1 LNSFKVYKSIR
12 EIPESEWIHFVPTSR
27 YFLSYQYLSTLEKSS
42 PELDYIYVLY
52 YKNNILKG
60 LVSFQVVD
68 FKGDALRKYIPDTN
82 FLVKFILNKGLD
94 CIQSKLLVLGNL
106 IFTCETGWYFD
117 PLFSEPHRDKM
128 LFEMIRIARKQVPKN
143 TIGIMINEAS
153 GIRQHHSYKCQGFHL
168 FEVENKMVFKSR
180 LFSNFSEYDEKLISK
195 YRVRK
200 NKIFQLNKNIE
211 FFEINVLNFEMYQNE
226 IQDLFN
232 NVIEQSKFKLL
243 DLNKDYF
250 KIFLDGKSTL
260 TEQIQEHKE
269 SMEKFK
275 NIRYIHLEK
284 DPGLYEAWNI
294 GIKESSGEYLS
305 NANLDDRK
313 SLAYYSILISELMNS
328 NAQII
333 SSLFWTCSKLPEIDI
348 KDLPI
353 VWYKEAKSNIS
364 YFDFFKIENGLI
376 LDQCLVGAF
385 PIWSRNLHN
394 IYGYFDEQKNGPS
407 ADYEFWLRAIS
418 NGCEGIFYK
427 VPLGYYLKDPN
438 SYARRIDTKNFNNKI
453 INKYLHSY
461 GNLI

>member
-1 LNSFKVYKSIR
+1 MNSFKVYKSIR

-117 PLFSEPHRDKM
+117 PLFSEPHRDKI

-168 FEVENKMVFKSR
+168 FEVENKMVFKSH

-232 NVIEQSKFKLL
+232 NVIEKSKFKLL

-250 KIFLDGKSTL
+250 KIFLEEQSQTFKLVGFRENNTL
-260 TEQIQEHKE
+260 LGFVSYFEINQEIEVH
-269 SMEKFK
+269 
-275 NIRYIHLEK
+275 YI
-284 DPGLYEAWNI
+284 GLNYNYNQTN
-294 GIKESSGEYLS
+294 KLY
-305 NANLDDRK
+305 NLMLYK
-313 SLAYYSILISELMNS
+313 MIELGISEN
-328 NAQII
+328 
-333 SSLFWTCSKLPEIDI
+333 
-348 KDLPI
+348 
-353 VWYKEAKSNIS
+353 
-364 YFDFFKIENGLI
+364 KIEVCMSRTAQEI
-376 LDQCLVGAF
+376 KSSVGAQ
-385 PIWSRNLHN
+385 PIRVFSFLKITNVFLNFLTPFFLGRLKPKKWSPR
-394 IYGYFDEQKNGPS
+394 S
-407 ADYEFWLRAIS
+407 
-418 NGCEGIFYK
+418 IFK
-427 VPLGYYLKDPN
+427 
-438 SYARRIDTKNFNNKI
+438 
-453 INKYLHSY
+453 
-461 GNLI
+461 

>member
-1 LNSFKVYKSIR
+1 MNSFKVYKSIR

-117 PLFSEPHRDKM
+117 PLFSEPHRDKI
-128 LFEMIRIARKQVPKN
+128 LFEMIRIARKQIPKN

-232 NVIEQSKFKLL
+232 NVIEKSKFKLL
-243 DLNKDYF
+243 VLNKDYF
-250 KIFLDGKSTL
+250 KIFLEEQSQTFKLVGFRENNTL
-260 TEQIQEHKE
+260 LGFVSYFEINQEIEVH
-269 SMEKFK
+269 
-275 NIRYIHLEK
+275 YI
-284 DPGLYEAWNI
+284 GLNYNYNQTN
-294 GIKESSGEYLS
+294 KLY
-305 NANLDDRK
+305 NLMLYK
-313 SLAYYSILISELMNS
+313 MIELGISEN
-328 NAQII
+328 
-333 SSLFWTCSKLPEIDI
+333 
-348 KDLPI
+348 
-353 VWYKEAKSNIS
+353 
-364 YFDFFKIENGLI
+364 KIEVCMSRTAQEI
-376 LDQCLVGAF
+376 KSSVGAQ
-385 PIWSRNLHN
+385 PIRVFSFLKITNVFLNFLTPFFLGRLKPKKWSPR
-394 IYGYFDEQKNGPS
+394 S
-407 ADYEFWLRAIS
+407 
-418 NGCEGIFYK
+418 IFK
-427 VPLGYYLKDPN
+427 
-438 SYARRIDTKNFNNKI
+438 
-453 INKYLHSY
+453 
-461 GNLI
+461 

>member
-1 LNSFKVYKSIR
+1 MNSFKVYKSIR

-117 PLFSEPHRDKM
+117 PLFSEPHRDKI
-128 LFEMIRIARKQVPKN
+128 LFEMIRIARKQIPKN

-232 NVIEQSKFKLL
+232 NVIEKSKFKLL
-243 DLNKDYF
+243 VLNKDYF
-250 KIFLDGKSTL
+250 KIFLEEQSQTFKLVGFRENNTL
-260 TEQIQEHKE
+260 LGFVSYFEINQE
-269 SMEKFK
+269 MEVH
-275 NIRYIHLEK
+275 YI
-284 DPGLYEAWNI
+284 GLNYNYNQTN
-294 GIKESSGEYLS
+294 KLY
-305 NANLDDRK
+305 NLMLYK
-313 SLAYYSILISELMNS
+313 MIELGISEN
-328 NAQII
+328 
-333 SSLFWTCSKLPEIDI
+333 
-348 KDLPI
+348 
-353 VWYKEAKSNIS
+353 
-364 YFDFFKIENGLI
+364 KIEVCMSRTAQEI
-376 LDQCLVGAF
+376 KSSVGAQ
-385 PIWSRNLHN
+385 PIRVFSFLKITNVFLNFLTPFFLGRLKPKKWSPR
-394 IYGYFDEQKNGPS
+394 S
-407 ADYEFWLRAIS
+407 
-418 NGCEGIFYK
+418 IFK
-427 VPLGYYLKDPN
+427 
-438 SYARRIDTKNFNNKI
+438 
-453 INKYLHSY
+453 
-461 GNLI
+461 

>member
-117 PLFSEPHRDKM
+117 PLFSEPHRDKI

-168 FEVENKMVFKSR
+168 FEVENKMVFKSH

-232 NVIEQSKFKLL
+232 NVIEKSKFKLL

-250 KIFLDGKSTL
+250 KIFLEEQSQTFKLVGFRENNTL
-260 TEQIQEHKE
+260 LGFVSYFEINQEIEVH
-269 SMEKFK
+269 
-275 NIRYIHLEK
+275 YI
-284 DPGLYEAWNI
+284 GLNYNYNQTN
-294 GIKESSGEYLS
+294 KLY
-305 NANLDDRK
+305 NLMLYK
-313 SLAYYSILISELMNS
+313 MIELGISEN
-328 NAQII
+328 
-333 SSLFWTCSKLPEIDI
+333 
-348 KDLPI
+348 
-353 VWYKEAKSNIS
+353 
-364 YFDFFKIENGLI
+364 KIEVCMSRTAQEI
-376 LDQCLVGAF
+376 KSSVGAQ
-385 PIWSRNLHN
+385 PIRVFSFLKITNVFLNFLTPFFLGRLKPKKWSPR
-394 IYGYFDEQKNGPS
+394 S
-407 ADYEFWLRAIS
+407 
-418 NGCEGIFYK
+418 IFK
-427 VPLGYYLKDPN
+427 
-438 SYARRIDTKNFNNKI
+438 
-453 INKYLHSY
+453 
-461 GNLI
+461 

>member
-117 PLFSEPHRDKM
+117 PLFSEPHRDKI
-128 LFEMIRIARKQVPKN
+128 LFEMIRIARKQIPKN

-232 NVIEQSKFKLL
+232 NVIEKSKFKLL
-243 DLNKDYF
+243 VLNKDYF
-250 KIFLDGKSTL
+250 KIFLEEQSQTFKLVGFRENNTL
-260 TEQIQEHKE
+260 LGFVSYFEINQEMEVLIEFSQE
-269 SMEKFK
+269 SFDILKPKGRLSVISYHSLEDRLVKRFMRNGLFEGEP
-275 NIRYIHLEK
+275 EK
-284 DPGLYEAWNI
+284 DFYGHFSVP
-294 GIKESSGEYLS
+294 
-305 NANLDDRK
+305 
-313 SLAYYSILISELMNS
+313 
-328 NAQII
+328 
-333 SSLFWTCSKLPEIDI
+333 
-348 KDLPI
+348 
-353 VWYKEAKSNIS
+353 
-364 YFDFFKIENGLI
+364 FKIIEKL
-376 LDQCLVGAF
+376 
-385 PIWSRNLHN
+385 
-394 IYGYFDEQKNGPS
+394 
-407 ADYEFWLRAIS
+407 
-418 NGCEGIFYK
+418 K
-427 VPLGYYLKDPN
+427 VPTTQEITLN
-438 SYARRIDTKNFNNKI
+438 NRARSAKLRVAEKK
-453 INKYLHSY
+453 
-461 GNLI
+461 

>member
-117 PLFSEPHRDKM
+117 PLFSEPHRDKI

-232 NVIEQSKFKLL
+232 NVIEKSKFKLL

-250 KIFLDGKSTL
+250 KIFLEEQSQTFKLVGFRENNTL
-260 TEQIQEHKE
+260 LGFVSYFEINQEIEVH
-269 SMEKFK
+269 
-275 NIRYIHLEK
+275 YI
-284 DPGLYEAWNI
+284 GLNYNYNQTN
-294 GIKESSGEYLS
+294 KLY
-305 NANLDDRK
+305 NLMLYK
-313 SLAYYSILISELMNS
+313 MIELGISEN
-328 NAQII
+328 
-333 SSLFWTCSKLPEIDI
+333 
-348 KDLPI
+348 
-353 VWYKEAKSNIS
+353 
-364 YFDFFKIENGLI
+364 KIEVCMSRTAQEI
-376 LDQCLVGAF
+376 KSSVGAQ
-385 PIWSRNLHN
+385 PIRVFSFLKITNVFLNFLTPFFLGRLKPKKWSPR
-394 IYGYFDEQKNGPS
+394 S
-407 ADYEFWLRAIS
+407 
-418 NGCEGIFYK
+418 IFK
-427 VPLGYYLKDPN
+427 
-438 SYARRIDTKNFNNKI
+438 
-453 INKYLHSY
+453 
-461 GNLI
+461 

>member
-1 LNSFKVYKSIR
+1 MNSFKVYKSIR

-117 PLFSEPHRDKM
+117 PLFSEPHRDKI
-128 LFEMIRIARKQVPKN
+128 LFEMIRIARKQIPKN

-226 IQDLFN
+226 IQNLFN
-232 NVIEQSKFKLL
+232 NVIEKSKFKLL

-250 KIFLDGKSTL
+250 KVFLEEQSLTFKLIGFRENETLLGFVSYFEINQEIEVHYIGLNYNYNQTNKLYNLMLYKMIELGIHENKIEVCMSRTAQEIKSSVGAQPIRVFSFLKITNIFLNIL
-260 TEQIQEHKE
+260 TPFFLSRLKPKNWSPRSI
-269 SMEKFK
+269 FK
-275 NIRYIHLEK
+275 
-284 DPGLYEAWNI
+284 
-294 GIKESSGEYLS
+294 
-305 NANLDDRK
+305 
-313 SLAYYSILISELMNS
+313 
-328 NAQII
+328 
-333 SSLFWTCSKLPEIDI
+333 
-348 KDLPI
+348 
-353 VWYKEAKSNIS
+353 
-364 YFDFFKIENGLI
+364 
-376 LDQCLVGAF
+376 
-385 PIWSRNLHN
+385 
-394 IYGYFDEQKNGPS
+394 
-407 ADYEFWLRAIS
+407 
-418 NGCEGIFYK
+418 
-427 VPLGYYLKDPN
+427 
-438 SYARRIDTKNFNNKI
+438 
-453 INKYLHSY
+453 
-461 GNLI
+461 

>member
-1 LNSFKVYKSIR
+1 MNSFKVYKSIR

-117 PLFSEPHRDKM
+117 PLFSEPHRDKI

-232 NVIEQSKFKLL
+232 NVIEKSKFKLL

-250 KIFLDGKSTL
+250 KIFLEEQSQTFKLVGFRENNTL
-260 TEQIQEHKE
+260 LGFVSYFEINQEIEVH
-269 SMEKFK
+269 
-275 NIRYIHLEK
+275 YI
-284 DPGLYEAWNI
+284 GLNYNYNQTN
-294 GIKESSGEYLS
+294 KLY
-305 NANLDDRK
+305 NLMLYK
-313 SLAYYSILISELMNS
+313 MIELGISEN
-328 NAQII
+328 
-333 SSLFWTCSKLPEIDI
+333 
-348 KDLPI
+348 
-353 VWYKEAKSNIS
+353 
-364 YFDFFKIENGLI
+364 KIEVCMSRTAQEI
-376 LDQCLVGAF
+376 KSSVGAQ
-385 PIWSRNLHN
+385 PIRVFSFLKITNVFLNFLTPFFLGRLKPKKWSPR
-394 IYGYFDEQKNGPS
+394 S
-407 ADYEFWLRAIS
+407 
-418 NGCEGIFYK
+418 IFK
-427 VPLGYYLKDPN
+427 
-438 SYARRIDTKNFNNKI
+438 
-453 INKYLHSY
+453 
-461 GNLI
+461 

>member
-117 PLFSEPHRDKM
+117 PLFSEPHRDKI
-128 LFEMIRIARKQVPKN
+128 LFEMIRIARKQIPKN

-226 IQDLFN
+226 IQNLFN
-232 NVIEQSKFKLL
+232 NVIEKSKFKLL

-250 KIFLDGKSTL
+250 KVFLEEQSLTFKLIGFRENETLLGFVSYFEINQEIEVHYIGLNYNYNQTNKLYNLMLYKMIELGIHENKIEVCMSRTAQEIKSSVGAQPIRVFSFLKITNIFLNIL
-260 TEQIQEHKE
+260 TPFFLSRLKPKNWSPRSI
-269 SMEKFK
+269 FK
-275 NIRYIHLEK
+275 
-284 DPGLYEAWNI
+284 
-294 GIKESSGEYLS
+294 
-305 NANLDDRK
+305 
-313 SLAYYSILISELMNS
+313 
-328 NAQII
+328 
-333 SSLFWTCSKLPEIDI
+333 
-348 KDLPI
+348 
-353 VWYKEAKSNIS
+353 
-364 YFDFFKIENGLI
+364 
-376 LDQCLVGAF
+376 
-385 PIWSRNLHN
+385 
-394 IYGYFDEQKNGPS
+394 
-407 ADYEFWLRAIS
+407 
-418 NGCEGIFYK
+418 
-427 VPLGYYLKDPN
+427 
-438 SYARRIDTKNFNNKI
+438 
-453 INKYLHSY
+453 
-461 GNLI
+461 